1 MKQSQFDEWILR
13 REKEGD
19 QISDSSRKV
28 YAAMWRSL
36 CREIG
41 DLDSPSVPEIESAL
55 DRLKLSPT
63 PRRRYLQLLAKVLGA
78 DSAAVAVLEQ
88 AAIPEKP
95 SPETLSPSRENALS
109 AALES
114 FDPRDR
120 ALTLLFLGA
129 GLRTG
134 ESVRLRREDLHLDDP
149 VPWIMV
155 RNGFDTIV
163 RSAPLNAAAAQALRE
178 WTCSH
183 HNAFVFPGKDDDGP
197 LDVSSA
203 WKICKRASQA
213 VLGHKS
219 QDSPRR
225 MRHAFAIRQ
234 LAAGESLS
242 TVSGWIGHRQLSS
255 TVRFKPL
262 VPHTRQPV

>member
-1 MKQSQFDEWILR
+1 MKQSQFDQWILR
-13 REKEGD
+13 REEEGSG
-19 QISDSSRKV
+19 ISDASRKV
-28 YAAMWRSL
+28 YGAMWRSL
-36 CREIG
+36 CRELSG
-41 DLDSPSVPEIESAL
+41 SESPGVVEIESAL
-55 DRLKLSPT
+55 ERLKLSPT
-63 PRRRYLQLLAKVLGA
+63 SRRRYLQLLAKVLGQE
-78 DSAAVAVLEQ
+78 SAAAAVLEQ

-95 SPETLSPSRENALS
+95 APATLSPVRENNLS

-120 ALTLLFLGA
+120 ALTLLYLGA

-134 ESVRLRREDLHLDDP
+134 ESVRLRREDLHLDEA
-149 VPWIMV
+149 VPWILV
-155 RNGFDTIV
+155 RNAFDTVV

-178 WTCSH
+178 WARSH
-183 HNAFVFPGKDDDGP
+183 DDPFVFPGKDDGP

-203 WKICKRASQA
+203 WKICKRATQA
-213 VLGHKS
+213 VLGNKS
-219 QDSPRR
+219 AESPRR

-242 TVSGWIGHRQLSS
+242 TVGAWIGHRQVSS
-255 TVRFKPL
+255 TARLEPL

>member
-1 MKQSQFDEWILR
+1 MKQSQFDQWILR
-13 REKEGD
+13 REEEGTG
-19 QISDSSRKV
+19 ISDASQKV
-28 YAAMWRSL
+28 YAAMWRTL
-36 CREIG
+36 CREMS
-41 DLDSPSVPEIESAL
+41 DSESPSVLEIESAL
-55 DRLKLSPT
+55 ERIKLSPT
-63 PRRRYLQLLAKVLGA
+63 TRRRYLQLLAKVLGA
-78 DSAAVAVLEQ
+78 DSAAAAVLDN

-95 SPETLSPSRENALS
+95 APEALS
-109 AALES
+109 TTRESCLRAALDS
-114 FDPRDR
+114 LDPRDR
-120 ALTLLFLGA
+120 ALTLLYLGA

-163 RSAPLNAAAAQALRE
+163 RSAPLNVAAAQALKE
-178 WTCSH
+178 WAHSH
-183 HNAFVFPGKDDDGP
+183 DNPFVFPGKDDGP

-203 WKICKRASQA
+203 WKICKKASQIA
-213 VLGHKS
+213 FGHRA
-219 QDSPRR
+219 DESPRR

-242 TVSGWIGHRQLSS
+242 TVSDWIGHRQLSS
-255 TVRFKPL
+255 TKRLEML